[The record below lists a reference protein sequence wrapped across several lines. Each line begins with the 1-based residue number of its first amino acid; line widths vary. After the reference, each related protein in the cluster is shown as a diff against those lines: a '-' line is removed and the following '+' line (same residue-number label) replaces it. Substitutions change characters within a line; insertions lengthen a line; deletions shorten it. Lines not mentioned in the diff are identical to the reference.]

1 MFGNVAACRH
11 TLGAHHR
18 GWMAALC
25 GTCLAVR
32 DGSGQLSRALVT
44 TDAVAAAVLAHEVG
58 GVAAGRRTAG
68 PCPARGMLPASVWTG
83 PAAAVG
89 AAVSLL
95 AAGIAL
101 DDKVADGDL
110 PGGRLLRR
118 PAGRWAARIVG
129 DGVALAEP
137 AGLDA
142 GAIVAAQERS
152 RAVER
157 VRPADL
163 AAWCAPVEDA
173 FAAAFAPVGLD
184 GVGAAVGRVTL
195 LADAVADRADDERAG
210 APNPILAGACDADEA
225 MVAVDRDLRFVA
237 AAVAAARPGSLSAAL
252 WGPAWRC
259 GVERAMGLVHVCA
272 PHPARRSGGVL
283 AGAAAIGAV
292 GVAMAPTSQWG
303 GGPPGPFG
311 AGGQPSPSW
320 GPQAGVG
327 QPLPGY
333 GAPPPGGGRRRRR
346 HSSESGCDG
355 CDCCCCACC
364 CCDAADCC

>member
-11 TLGAHHR
+11 TLGSQHR
-18 GWMAALC
+18 DWMAALC

-83 PAAAVG
+83 TAAAVG

-137 AGLDA
+137 AGIDA
-142 GAIVAAQERS
+142 AAVVAAQARS
-152 RAVER
+152 RAVEAA
-157 VRPADL
+157 RPADL
-163 AAWCAPVEDA
+163 ATWCAPVEDA
-173 FAAAFAPVGLD
+173 FAAAFAPIGLD

-195 LADAVADRADDERAG
+195 LADAVADRSDDERRG
-210 APNPILAGACDADEA
+210 AANPIVAGACTVDEA
-225 MVAVDRDLRFVA
+225 VAAVDRDLRFVA
-237 AAVAAARPGSLSAAL
+237 STVAAARPGSLSAAL
-252 WGPAWRC
+252 WGPAWRS
-259 GVERAMGLVHVCA
+259 GVERSMGTHTCA
-272 PHPARRSGGVL
+272 TRCEHRGGGVL
-283 AGAAAIGAV
+283 AGAAALGVV
-292 GVAMAPTSQWG
+292 GVAMAPASQFGPGASAGWG
-303 GGPPGPFG
+303 GGPF
-311 AGGQPSPSW
+311 
-320 GPQAGVG
+320 
-327 QPLPGY
+327 
-333 GAPPPGGGRRRRR
+333 PPPPPPAGPRRKRKRDWC
-346 HSSESGCDG
+346 EDG
-355 CDCCCCACC
+355 CECCCCACC
-364 CCDAADCC
+364 CCDDCT

>member
-1 MFGNVAACRH
+1 MKRAQGMFGNVAACRH

-58 GVAAGRRTAG
+58 GVEAGRRTAG

-101 DDKVADGDL
+101 DDKVADDDL
-110 PGGRLLRR
+110 PGGRLLRH
-118 PAGRWAARIVG
+118 PARRWAARIVG
-129 DGVALAEP
+129 DGVALADP
-137 AGLDA
+137 AGLDPRP
-142 GAIVAAQERS
+142 ILAARDRS

-157 VRPADL
+157 ARPSDL

-195 LADAVADRADDERAG
+195 LADAVADRDDDARTG
-210 APNPILAGACDADEA
+210 AANPIVAGACTRAEAIARVDADLA
-225 MVAVDRDLRFVA
+225 TVAATVA
-237 AAVAAARPGSLSAAL
+237 AAAGPGSLSAAL
-252 WGPAWRC
+252 WGPAWRS
-259 GVERAMGLVHVCA
+259 GVESAMGVHRHRATCA
-272 PHPARRSGGVL
+272 HAAAEPAERRSGVRAL
-283 AGAAAIGAV
+283 AGAVALGV
-292 GVAMAPTSQWG
+292 GVAPAMAG
-303 GGPPGPFG
+303 PGPD
-311 AGGQPSPSW
+311 
-320 GPQAGVG
+320 
-327 QPLPGY
+327 
-333 GAPPPGGGRRRRR
+333 GRRRRKR
-346 HSSESGCDG
+346 DWCDEG
-355 CDCCCCACC
+355 CDCCCCTIC
-364 CCDAADCC
+364 CCDACDL

>member
-1 MFGNVAACRH
+1 MGWAAPRAQGMFGNVAACRH

-18 GWMAALC
+18 DWMAALC

-58 GVAAGRRTAG
+58 GVVAGRRTAG

-129 DGVALAEP
+129 DGVALAGP
-137 AGLDA
+137 AGLDPA
-142 GAIVAAQERS
+142 PIVAALDRS

-157 VRPADL
+157 TRPVDL

-173 FAAAFAPVGLD
+173 YAAAFAPVGME

-195 LADAVADRADDERAG
+195 LADAVADRTADARRG
-210 APNPILAGACDADEA
+210 APNPILAGACTTGAAVARVDA
-225 MVAVDRDLRFVA
+225 DLRFVA
-237 AAVAAARPGSLSAAL
+237 EAVAAARPGSLSAAL
-252 WGPAWRC
+252 WGPAWRA
-259 GVERAMGLVHVCA
+259 GVERSMGVA
-272 PHPARRSGGVL
+272 PACTIHPEHRSGGVL
-283 AGAAAIGAV
+283 AGAAALGVV
-292 GVAMAPTSQWG
+292 GLAMAPASQF
-303 GGPPGPFG
+303 GPG
-311 AGGQPSPSW
+311 AS
-320 GPQAGVG
+320 
-327 QPLPGY
+327 
-333 GAPPPGGGRRRRR
+333 PPPGWGAGQPPPGWPGGPVPPPGQGRRRKRDW
-346 HSSESGCDG
+346 CDDG
-355 CDCCCCACC
+355 CECCCCACC
-364 CCDAADCC
+364 CCDDCT